1 MSTLTSTNPVLSDS
15 ALGPILAGERA
26 SGAAAASL
34 QGVMQKTSIAVGL
47 AIAGGAGGY
56 WLVQSFP
63 SIMWI
68 AAIASLVVSLVM
80 FFALSRSP
88 KAAAIGTPIYA
99 IVQGVGLG
107 ALSFVLEAVLKTM
120 AIAVPGGLAMQAFVV
135 TGSIMASMLALHTFG
150 IVRAGPR
157 FTSVLA
163 VVTLGIFLTYLVSF
177 ILSFFSIQMPF
188 LSLGSA
194 LEGGSSAWIGL
205 GINGLILVVASLW
218 LLVDLAQI
226 DEAVAAGAPKSMEW
240 MLAFGLVVSLAWVY
254 AESLKMLFRL
264 YAMFGRSDD

>member
-1 MSTLTSTNPVLSDS
+1 MSTLSSTNPVLSDH
-15 ALGPILAGERA
+15 ALGQTLARERA
-26 SGAAAASL
+26 FGTETASL

-56 WLVQSFP
+56 WLVQTFP

-68 AAIASLVVSLVM
+68 AAIASLVISLVM
-80 FFALSRSP
+80 FFTISRSP
-88 KAAAIGTPIYA
+88 KAAMIGTPLYA

-107 ALSFVLEAVLKTM
+107 ALSFVLEQILLNSG
-120 AIAVPGGLAMQAFVV
+120 INVPGGLAMQAFVI

-157 FTSVLA
+157 FTSVLG

-177 ILSFFSIQMPF
+177 ILSFFGIQMPF

-194 LEGGSSAWIGL
+194 LEGGQAAWIGL
-205 GINGLILVVASLW
+205 GINALILVVASLW
-218 LLVDLAQI
+218 LLVDFAQI

-240 MLAFGLVVSLAWVY
+240 LLAFGLVVSLAWVY
-254 AESLKMLFRL
+254 AESLKLLFRL
-264 YAMFGRSDD
+264 YAMFGRRE